1 MANKMTLPID
11 TDIMRMKIQK
21 DIEGRHRIE
30 LDAKQQEV
38 DRLGEQYYEAKR
50 QLDVLKMQLDTQ
62 RHEFEKELAEVKDK
76 ARKETSEMLI
86 ENQALQAKADDK
98 KDREL
103 IRQLRRD
110 LDTHKRK
117 EQELMTEATELRRER
132 DSLKLEKNE
141 TFVQFTKELEEERS
155 AKRQIQSELER
166 NDFKTKCMQEDVQ
179 KMQLKL
185 EKKQAELHRAH
196 SDNNSKEQVLKTRE
210 QMIENLQR

>member
-210 QMIENLQR
+210 QMIENL

>member
-1 MANKMTLPID
+1 
-11 TDIMRMKIQK
+11 
-21 DIEGRHRIE
+21 
-30 LDAKQQEV
+30 
-38 DRLGEQYYEAKR
+38 
-50 QLDVLKMQLDTQ
+50 MQLDTQ

>member
-1 MANKMTLPID
+1 M
-11 TDIMRMKIQK
+11 
-21 DIEGRHRIE
+21 
-30 LDAKQQEV
+30 
-38 DRLGEQYYEAKR
+38 
-50 QLDVLKMQLDTQ
+50 
-62 RHEFEKELAEVKDK
+62 KDK
-76 ARKETSEMLI
+76 AKKESSELLI

-117 EQELMTEATELRRER
+117 EAELHTEATELRRER
-132 DSLKLEKNE
+132 DSIKTEKNE
-141 TFVQFTKELEEERS
+141 MFVQFTKDLEEERS

-166 NDFKTKCMQEDVQ
+166 NDFKMKCMQEDVQ

-196 SDNNSKEQVLKTRE
+196 SDSNSKDQVLRTRE
-210 QMIENLQR
+210 QMIENLQRQITQLKDDIRSKDVEIDAIQKRRVEDDRDRDFMIREERTRTSKEIDKQEKQIRELHTQK